1 MEEDIVSELGEAIE
15 PEQEPEHEIF
25 SGQPTSTDSL
35 GLLPK
40 LTLPTSDHTLRPNE
54 FYKTITISSPKAKGS
69 KRKKKKKKK
78 GKR

>member
-15 PEQEPEHEIF
+15 PEQEPEHEIY
-25 SGQPTSTDSL
+25 SGQPTPTDSL

-54 FYKTITISSPKAKGS
+54 FYKTINISSPKAKG
-69 KRKKKKKKK
+69 KKKKKKK